1 MHGSTGGRWKRRG
14 LTVDGPVAYRAC
26 LGGSEKPPAPSELP
40 PPRQRSTLPPP
51 RLRASSLDSP
61 LTSRWGHP
69 SKQCHCLPAIAS
81 NNRSVRAKPLAQLP
95 KDCRGQLTLNSPGQ
109 AVSLTD

>member
-51 RLRASSLDSP
+51 AFSGSAL
-61 LTSRWGHP
+61 
-69 SKQCHCLPAIAS
+69 S
-81 NNRSVRAKPLAQLP
+81 NEITQMLF
-95 KDCRGQLTLNSPGQ
+95 G
-109 AVSLTD
+109 